1 MNKNVKRGIGIAICT
16 AVFSGNM
23 LLTAYCGQAYVND
36 KLISHTITKDDKL
49 YVPLS
54 EVSQLLGA
62 NIEYDPESNIAYVTQ
77 EGGKSTKKKGTVK
90 QAALY
95 PMSVETYDTPAGREM
110 VKRYELVEGQNPS
123 NIPREDF
130 EENGYTYKLSDI
142 TKESLVTKDEKETT
156 ETITIAT
163 KSKEINEVIKEIPE
177 EKEFTTADG
186 YTGVLKL
193 DVNSIKTDAAGYKN
207 YSYTITDTR
216 EYPGLTSTD
225 TSQIPKTIQKNGK
238 TLSLANVDWKSANV
252 ENIDYTNVANVYT
265 AVATYSAAATGS
277 SVTGYQTTAEYKG
290 TVTKT
295 DMKGTVYTARFTGTV
310 FTVAQAKELVKEA
323 KLHEKLVAR
332 AKKAG
337 VTVEELL
344 SGEDAEDII
353 AAAAAP
359 SALPLLI
366 LPFAALVAA
375 IFFVLRKNVTIYAM
389 AEDGQYDKIGKI
401 KLSKKKPIINLGNF
415 NDMVTTPNF
424 LIVLDKLTAWRMR
437 DIDITLHRGNITMQ
451 HTVKPEKGKKYQ
463 FDMQF

>member
-1 MNKNVKRGIGIAICT
+1 MNKNVKRGISIALCT
-16 AVFSGNM
+16 AAFSGNM

-36 KLISHTITKDDKL
+36 QLVSHTITKDEKI
-49 YVPLS
+49 YVPLAEIS
-54 EVSQLLGA
+54 RLLGA

-77 EGGKSTKKKGTVK
+77 ASGKSTKKKGTVK
-90 QAALY
+90 QATLY

-225 TSQIPKTIQKNGK
+225 TSQIPKTVQKNGK
-238 TLSLANVDWKSANV
+238 TLSLANVDWKNANV
-252 ENIDYTNVANVYT
+252 ENIDYTNVANMYT

-323 KLHEKLVAR
+323 KLHEKLAAR

-337 VTVEELL
+337 ITVEELL
-344 SGEDAEDII
+344 SGEDAEDIK

-375 IFFVLRKNVTIYAM
+375 IFFALKKNVTIYAM
-389 AEDGQYDKIGKI
+389 AEDGQYDKIGRI
-401 KLSKKKPIINLGNF
+401 KLSKKKPIIDLGNF
-415 NDMVTTPNF
+415 NDIVTTPNF